1 MHVSE
6 RRVCVRACMCVQ
18 SEAHLKHSGEAH
30 LLMVSGRSK
39 VHGARHIC
47 GAAIKLTTT
56 VKQQERILVNLSAT
70 ALLGPVMNDG
80 AVWPCPC
87 TARKAC
93 SRPCRERPL

>member
-6 RRVCVRACMCVQ
+6 RRVCVHARTCLQ

-70 ALLGPVMNDG
+70 ALLGLALPLHSTQSML
-80 AVWPCPC
+80 
-87 TARKAC
+87 TA
-93 SRPCRERPL
+93 L